1 MTSHTPYLALALGG
15 VLLLSAC
22 SGEANKKAEASQVVA
37 KVNDA
42 EISIHQVNQI
52 LRRQPGLKSED
63 MDVAS
68 REIVQR
74 LVEQEV
80 AVQRAVKL
88 KLDQD
93 PQVMQEIGAARREV
107 LARAYAQRLADSAT
121 RPAPEDVRKY
131 YEANPGFFAQRRMF
145 LLQDLQV
152 QGEPAQIDR
161 LREKVKVAR
170 SLREISDHLRADKLA
185 VKASQLTEGPEAL
198 PQALATRLVQLRDGQ
213 AVLMPAPSGARIV
226 VIAGSR
232 PAPITLEQ
240 ATPYI
245 TQVLE
250 SERRRKAVE
259 DGVVAMKK
267 ESQIQFV
274 GRFASA
280 ASAPSPTG
288 ASSAGE
294 LSTTAAP
301 MPDAASSVAAG
312 ASAVDAATMSRGMSG
327 LR

>member
-1 MTSHTPYLALALGG
+1 MSTPLFLRSLSVSFLCAS
-15 VLLLSAC
+15 LLLAGC
-22 SGEANKKAEASQVVA
+22 SGENKKADASQVVA

-52 LRRQPGLKSED
+52 LRRQAGLKSED
-63 MDVAS
+63 MDQAS
-68 REIVQR
+68 RDIVQR
-74 LVEQEV
+74 LVEQEA

-93 PQVMQEIGAARREV
+93 PQVMQELGAARREV

-121 RPAPEDVRKY
+121 RPAPDDVRKH

-152 QGEPAQIDR
+152 QGESAQVDQ
-161 LREKVKVAR
+161 LREKVKAAK
-170 SLREISDHLRADKLA
+170 SLKQISDYLRTEKLP
-185 VKASQLTEGPEAL
+185 VKVAQLTEGPEAL
-198 PQALATRLVQLRDGQ
+198 PQALAMRLVQLRDGQ
-213 AVLMPAPSGARIV
+213 AVMMPSPGGARIV

-274 GRFASA
+274 GRFAQG
-280 ASAPSPTG
+280 ASAPAVG
-288 ASSAGE
+288 SSVNDGSAV
-294 LSTTAAP
+294 AAP
-301 MPDAASSVAAG
+301 MPDAAASVAAG
-312 ASAVDAATMSRGMSG
+312 ASAVDASTISRGLQG